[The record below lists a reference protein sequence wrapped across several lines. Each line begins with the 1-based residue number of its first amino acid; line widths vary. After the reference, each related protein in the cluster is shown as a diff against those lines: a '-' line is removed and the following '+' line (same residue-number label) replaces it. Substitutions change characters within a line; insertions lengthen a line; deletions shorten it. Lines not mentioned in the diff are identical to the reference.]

1 MSLAIYFGGV
11 MIVVLVMISSYFL
24 GERSINPRKSTPYE
38 GGIIGTGSS
47 RVRFFAH
54 YFLVAILFVVFDME
68 SVFLYVWAS
77 SVRELGWLGF
87 IEISIFIGML
97 ALSLIYVFSLGVL
110 SLAPKPRMPPEV
122 RHE

>member
-11 MIVVLVMISSYFL
+11 IIVVLVMLSSYFL
-24 GERSINPRKSTPYE
+24 GERSQNLCKNTPYE
-38 GGIIGTGSS
+38 GGVIGTGSV

-77 SVRELGWLGF
+77 SVRDLGWLGF

-97 ALSLIYVFSLGVL
+97 GLSLLYVFSLGVL
-110 SLAPKPRMPPEV
+110 NLAPQPRRTKEV
-122 RHE
+122 DRD